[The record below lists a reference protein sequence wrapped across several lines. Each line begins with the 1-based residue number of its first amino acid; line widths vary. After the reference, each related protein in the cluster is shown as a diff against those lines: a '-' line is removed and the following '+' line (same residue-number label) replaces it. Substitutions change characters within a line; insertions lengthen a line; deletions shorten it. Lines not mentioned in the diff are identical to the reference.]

1 MLSLCLALIA
11 FYFLSFLLLPNLLE
25 GVCHYLRLFL
35 ECGMVRI
42 INWSLQ
48 IINNFVT
55 QWDLQDYIEN
65 TNRMQIVVIWALNKN
80 FLS

>member
-1 MLSLCLALIA
+1 MWYGKDNKLELA
-11 FYFLSFLLLPNLLE
+11 N
-25 GVCHYLRLFL
+25 
-35 ECGMVRI
+35 
-42 INWSLQ
+42 
-48 IINNFVT
+48 NNFVT

>member
-1 MLSLCLALIA
+1 
-11 FYFLSFLLLPNLLE
+11 
-25 GVCHYLRLFL
+25 
-35 ECGMVRI
+35 MVRI